1 MKGGNRVIEIFFNE
15 PIDAAYVY
23 DRLQKR
29 LKNQSRPYFLRKHK
43 MNTILITFP
52 QNTEELIKSIL
63 VPTLVQFILLQ
74 KEDKWIQSI
83 LHTSFFYEEVE
94 QQQIIPIAQSLLRGT
109 RRSVPNQKKIRKS
122 KQLITNAIIQYVKDG
137 ISFSFDSFITFRLK
151 EYNKQL
157 AYVCEIAIDEYKLEN
172 EYQNLIENLRQQVL
186 KSDSLIPNV
195 HIVYDGKFSVYDHL
209 LLPISKELLKEYGKG
224 VKNREYIDNELI
236 VPLAAI
242 APKIIH
248 LYTATVDLALI
259 VTLQNIFQERVHIHT
274 LQDFT
279 QEKSK

>member
-1 MKGGNRVIEIFFNE
+1 LKGGNRVIEIFFNE

-43 MNTILITFP
+43 MNTLLITFP

-122 KQLITNAIIQYVKDG
+122 KQLITNAINQYVKDG

-209 LLPISKELLKEYGKG
+209 LLPISKELLREYGKG

-242 APKIIH
+242 APKRIH
-248 LYTATVDLALI
+248 LYTAI
-259 VTLQNIFQERVHIHT
+259 EMNFMKI
-274 LQDFT
+274 
-279 QEKSK
+279 KK